1 MIPLRSVYIP
11 ETLRGVAMPHN
22 TEVGINL
29 LIEQLRRTGHEVKRL
44 GGTFDLDVDGQ
55 LAEVKTKTKCF
66 TEMDFISLTQET
78 ISLREDNSTYVHAAH
93 LHIDH
98 DQKDHAT
105 VNHRCDVDAWCGSCN
120 RLLPW
125 PLYQI
130 RSLDGL
136 LLPTAQIRPRKLS
149 HR

>member
-1 MIPLRSVYIP
+1 
-11 ETLRGVAMPHN
+11 MPHN
-22 TEVGINL
+22 TEEVGINL

-66 TEMDFISLTQET
+66 AEMDFISLTQET

-98 DQKDHAT
+98 DEKDHAT
-105 VNHRCDVDAWCGSCN
+105 VLAGAA
-120 RLLPW
+120 
-125 PLYQI
+125 
-130 RSLDGL
+130 RSIHVASVGLDGL